1 MGGRGGWS
9 DGGVSLNGLSAL
21 LNQEWGLA
29 GVGRAEVDGQ
39 GWDQRVMEHDARQ
52 KYRRPDGCNT

>member
-29 GVGRAEVDGQ
+29 GVDKRVGL
-39 GWDQRVMEHDARQ
+39 DQRVMEHDARQ
-52 KYRRPDGCNT
+52 KYRRPEGCDR